1 MAQKVIILLGPPGAG
16 KGTQA
21 LLLFDKTGLYYL
33 ETSKLIEATVMSAK
47 EGEYAEVGG
56 KKYYFLDE
64 KKLWEQGILCSPPFV
79 SFLVRQKIEDLASAS
94 KGIIM
99 AGSPRTLRE
108 GEDQIPLLKKL
119 YGPENIKVV
128 LIEISPEQTIWRNSH
143 RRICELMR
151 HPILFSE
158 ETKELGRCPLDGS
171 KLVRREGLDNPEVI
185 KVRLNEYK
193 ERTMPLVEYFEKE
206 SLAVKKVKGN
216 QSVEGV
222 HKDILKAIQ

>member
-21 LLLFDKTGLYYL
+21 SLLFDKLGFYYL
-33 ETSKLIEATVMSAK
+33 ETSKLIEANVMSAK
-47 EGEYAEVGG
+47 EGDYAEVGG

-79 SFLVRQKIEDLASAS
+79 SFLVRQKIEDLASDG

-99 AGSPRTLRE
+99 AGSPRTLHE
-108 GEDQIPLLKKL
+108 GEDQVPLLKKL
-119 YGPENIKVV
+119 YGSENIKVV
-128 LIEISPEQTIWRNSH
+128 LIEITPDQTIWRNSH

-158 ETKELGRCPLDGS
+158 ETRELSRCPLDGS
-171 KLVRREGLDNPEVI
+171 KLVRREGLDDPETI

-193 ERTMPLVEYFEKE
+193 ERTLPLVEYFERE
-206 SLAVKKVKGN
+206 DLAVKRVAGN
-216 QSVEGV
+216 QSVEEV
-222 HKDILKAIQ
+222 HRDILQVIQ